1 MAEGG
6 QIRIG
11 KVSTI
16 NYATGMISVVFTDK
30 GDSTTKELPVLSF
43 NGEYKMPALESYVL
57 VVSLSNGNE
66 AGYVLGNYWNKSNTP
81 AVSGA
86 GVYRKELGASPGEAY
101 IQYSGGS
108 ITFHDSSGSATLSQI
123 IAAINLLGV

>member
-1 MAEGG
+1 
-6 QIRIG
+6 
-11 KVSTI
+11 
-16 NYATGMISVVFTDK
+16 MISVVFNDK
-30 GDSTTKELPVLSF
+30 DATTTKDLPVLSF

-66 AGYVLGNYWNKSNTP
+66 AGYVLGNYWNNKNKP

-86 GVYRKELGASPGEAY
+86 GVYRKELGASAGEAY
-101 IQYSGGS
+101 IQYSNGS
-108 ITFHDSSGSATLSQI
+108 ITFHDGSGSATLSQI